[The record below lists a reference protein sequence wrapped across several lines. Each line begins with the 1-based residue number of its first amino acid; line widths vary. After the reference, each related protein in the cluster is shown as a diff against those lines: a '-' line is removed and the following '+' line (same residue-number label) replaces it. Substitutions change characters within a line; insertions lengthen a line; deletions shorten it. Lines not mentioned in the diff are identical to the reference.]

1 MSKQIPMWLGAALFF
16 AGTVHAA
23 APAPAAAPESGGMV
37 QEEASAPTESAAP
50 GEPVQYNGAEE
61 SGQALSPD
69 AKPVYLNGGH
79 FGGQ

>member
-1 MSKQIPMWLGAALFF
+1 MSKQIRMWLGAALFF
-16 AGTVHAA
+16 AGTAHAA
-23 APAPAAAPESGGMV
+23 APAPEAVQESAGMA

-50 GEPVQYNGAEE
+50 GEPVQYNGAQE
-61 SGQALSPD
+61 SEQALSPD